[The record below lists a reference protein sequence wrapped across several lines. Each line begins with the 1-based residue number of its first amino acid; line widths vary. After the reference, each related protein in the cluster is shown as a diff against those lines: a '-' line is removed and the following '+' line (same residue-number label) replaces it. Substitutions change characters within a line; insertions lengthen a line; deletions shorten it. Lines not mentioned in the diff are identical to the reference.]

1 MYQVETKS
9 FLSCLT
15 FKSEMAERIDA
26 YDWSKTPL
34 GDIHSWPLSLQ
45 NVVTLMLSSGLP
57 MQIAWGDEHIQ
68 IYNDAYI
75 PILGHGAL
83 HPSLGQSAQNTWPEA
98 WLQMSSLWNRVK
110 ETGEPFIANDM
121 RFMLKRNG
129 FFEERF
135 FNLSIA
141 PLRNDDFVISGILVT
156 VLETTERFRNDQKL
170 HSDLLKLQNEIEEY
184 REGVT
189 ARDEFMS
196 LASHDLK
203 SPLTALK
210 LQTQT
215 QKQLVLRKDPR
226 GFDKDRIKQ
235 FSELV
240 DEQVGR
246 LNLMVDDML
255 EIGRIR
261 RGKLILKREEA
272 ELGRIVRNSIE
283 GMRTQFS
290 ARNFP
295 QVRTNKMV
303 KGFWDCEK
311 IKQVVVNILLNAIRL
326 GNNSPLEITVD
337 SIENFALLT
346 ITDNSVYIPDDQLQK
361 IFDRYERMGPK
372 VKTAH
377 DHGLFL
383 TKKIVEAHDGVIR
396 VETHQQGTIFK
407 VMLPGLVS
415 VPALQ
420 TRVQL

>member
-9 FLSCLT
+9 FLSCLS
-15 FKSEMAERIDA
+15 FESEMAERIIA
-26 YDWSKTPL
+26 FDWSKTSL

-45 NVVTLMLSSGLP
+45 NAVTLMLSSGLP
-57 MQIAWGDEHIQ
+57 MQIAWGDEHLQ

-75 PILGHGAL
+75 PILGHGSL
-83 HPSLGQSAQNTWPEA
+83 HPSLGKSAQNTWPEA
-98 WLQMSSLWNRVK
+98 WLQTSSLWNRVK
-110 ETGEPFIANDM
+110 ETGEPFIGNDM

-141 PLRNDDFVISGILVT
+141 PLRNDDFSINGILVT
-156 VLETTERFRNDQKL
+156 VLETTDRVRKDQKNQ
-170 HSDLLKLQNEIEEY
+170 SDLLKFQNEIEKY
-184 REGVT
+184 REGLVL
-189 ARDEFMS
+189 RDEFIS
-196 LASHDLK
+196 IASHDLK

-226 GFDKDRIKQ
+226 GFDRDRIKH
-235 FSELV
+235 FSESV

-246 LNLMVDDML
+246 LNRMVDDML

-261 RGKLILKREEA
+261 RGQLILKREEA
-272 ELGRIVRNSIE
+272 ELGRLVRDSIE
-283 GMRTQFS
+283 GMRTLFS

-303 KGFWDCEK
+303 KGFWDSEK
-311 IKQVVVNILLNAIRL
+311 IKQVVANILLNAIRF
-326 GNNSPLEITVD
+326 GNTSPLEITVD
-337 SIENFALLT
+337 SFENFALLT
-346 ITDNSVYIPDDQLQK
+346 IADKSVFIPDDQLQK

-372 VKTAH
+372 VKTAQ

-383 TKKIVEAHDGVIR
+383 TKKIVEAHEGIIR
-396 VETHQQGTIFK
+396 VESNPQGTTFK
-407 VMLPGLVS
+407 VMLPGEVS
-415 VPALQ
+415 VPRQ
-420 TRVQL
+420 ETRERW